1 MKTFLFLSLASG
13 LSAAPLVKLTVG
25 NTNVQ
30 ANAAFSAGMEL
41 RTASR
46 SGSEVALENGTLR
59 TGSST
64 TVRAGQGDAVT
75 LDRGLALLSSKPK
88 FFRPRLKLNTASH
101 AMEVRGTAQVYHEP
115 GKALRVVVLEGKLT
129 LSLNS
134 MNGERVTLRAGQM
147 LVVDAVSPS
156 LPEPLEIDLDRLIG
170 SAQLVN
176 SDRFDALPTQDL
188 VMTSVREQTSDREQS
203 SSDSVASIRDGGVA
217 SAFARVEEIVQNELA
232 DEIDD
237 LDNDGEEDDF
247 EDFDDEDDDLDDDED
262 PNGDDGNDDGGDDG
276 DDGGADPGDG
286 GDGGDDGE

>member
-1 MKTFLFLSLASG
+1 MKTFLFLSLASS

-30 ANAAFSAGMEL
+30 ANTAFSSGTEL
-41 RTASR
+41 RTAGR
-46 SGSEVALENGTLR
+46 SSSEVALENGTLR
-59 TGSST
+59 TGSNT
-64 TVRAGQGDAVT
+64 TVRAGQGDSVT

-147 LVVDAVSPS
+147 LVVDDVAPS

-170 SAQLVN
+170 SAPV
-176 SDRFDALPTQDL
+176 
-188 VMTSVREQTSDREQS
+188 
-203 SSDSVASIRDGGVA
+203 G
-217 SAFARVEEIVQNELA
+217 
-232 DEIDD
+232 
-237 LDNDGEEDDF
+237 
-247 EDFDDEDDDLDDDED
+247 
-262 PNGDDGNDDGGDDG
+262 
-276 DDGGADPGDG
+276 
-286 GDGGDDGE
+286 